1 MLHIYNVITKKKELF
16 TPLAPPKVSLYVCGM
31 TVYDYCHIG
40 HGRLFTVF
48 DMVKRYLRSH
58 GYAVTYVRNI
68 TDIDD
73 KIIRRAIENGES
85 IEALTTRFIDAMRE
99 DEHALNILPPDIE
112 PKATQFIPHI
122 IAMIQTL
129 MDKGIAYIASN
140 GDVCYDVHRFKQYGK
155 FSRQSLGKLRRGA
168 RIDLLEGKK
177 DPLDFVLWKLAKP
190 GEPTWDSPW
199 GKGRPG
205 WHIECSAMSAACLG
219 KSIDIHGGGLD
230 LVFPHHQNEIAQS
243 EAAFNTT
250 FVNNWMHVGHVQ
262 VDAEKMSKSL
272 NNFSLIRDVTA
283 QFDNEIVRYFMLAS
297 HYRNPINYS
306 KENLESAKVGLERLY
321 ISLRGLPSVET
332 TSSNDVFM
340 TRFNEAMDDD
350 FNTPVALS
358 VLFDIAREINKLR
371 DENKLI
377 QAAELGNILKKL
389 AGIIG
394 ILQKN
399 ADDFLQAGITE
410 ADMKKIEQL
419 TDARNEARKNK
430 DWDSADK
437 IRQELLSLGVV
448 LEDTTEGTIVRR
460 A

>member
-1 MLHIYNVITKKKELF
+1 MLHIYNAITKKKELF

-155 FSRQSLGKLRRGA
+155 FSRQSLEKLRRGA